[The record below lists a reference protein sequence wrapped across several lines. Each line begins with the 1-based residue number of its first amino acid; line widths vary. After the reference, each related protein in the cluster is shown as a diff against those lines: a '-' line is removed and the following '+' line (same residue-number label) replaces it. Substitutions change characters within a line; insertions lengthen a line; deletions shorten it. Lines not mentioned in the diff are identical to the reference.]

1 MYVCLC
7 NAVTEREVRQAVA
20 MGADSLGD
28 LREGLGVASCC
39 GKCASCARKI
49 IREERRHGNTI
60 SLQFIGQGD

>member
-20 MGADSLGD
+20 MGADSLSD

-39 GKCASCARKI
+39 GKCAGCARKI
-49 IREERRHGNTI
+49 IHEERRSAM
-60 SLQFIGQGD
+60 SLQIVAQGD